1 MKLNSHILCQNAW
14 QRKRCVDMVELVK
27 ELTAKGYLPS
37 LIKTVQTLIFRESWV
52 KYENLNQF
60 FT

>member
-1 MKLNSHILCQNAW
+1 
-14 QRKRCVDMVELVK
+14 MVELVK
-27 ELTAKGYLPS
+27 ELTAEGYLPS